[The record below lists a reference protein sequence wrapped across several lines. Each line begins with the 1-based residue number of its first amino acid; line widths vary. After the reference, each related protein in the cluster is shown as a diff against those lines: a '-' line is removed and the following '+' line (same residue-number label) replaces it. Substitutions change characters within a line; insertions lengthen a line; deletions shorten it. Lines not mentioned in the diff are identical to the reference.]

1 MTALCW
7 IKNDRIWKQYVQHRV
22 EEIRSLTT
30 REEWRHCPGDTN
42 PTDLPSRGLSANDL
56 STNTTWWNGPEF
68 LYRPESEWPANQSTH
83 SEDEM
88 ALQEAVK
95 NPTAVTHSLVKNST
109 DQSTEK
115 KIDQVIDVKRFS
127 DKTKLLRV
135 TALVIKFVNK
145 LNNKMRNVPRNEEKL
160 LSKI

>member
-1 MTALCW
+1 
-7 IKNDRIWKQYVQHRV
+7 
-22 EEIRSLTT
+22 
-30 REEWRHCPGDTN
+30 
-42 PTDLPSRGLSANDL
+42 
-56 STNTTWWNGPEF
+56 
-68 LYRPESEWPANQSTH
+68 
-83 SEDEM
+83 M

-145 LNNKMRNVPRNEEKL
+145 LKNKMRNVSKAEERREIIVQDLKEAEILWIKAVQSSSFNEEIKFL
-160 LSKI
+160 HNVCL